1 MRALHSDGVPVI
13 TRRGRVR
20 ATTRLARGTL
30 VAAAEERGGRHAV
43 HVVPGEHLVGQ
54 LVGGHHDGRVG
65 DLAHELRCEAAV
77 EAPPS
82 LFLVDDPQG
91 LPEGR
96 VLVTLFAHART
107 GHLVWIG
114 NNRGTHFGQ
123 GGRPKVRGLG
133 QLIRRGQ
140 ALCSTVL
147 VDAQQQARLEL
158 LVHDELR

>member
-1 MRALHSDGVPVI
+1 MRALHSDRVPVI
-13 TRRGRVR
+13 TRRGRMR
-20 ATTRLARGTL
+20 ATTRLTRGTL

-43 HVVPGEHLVGQ
+43 HVVPGEHVVGQ

-65 DLAHELRCEAAV
+65 DLAHELRGEAAI

-107 GHLVWIG
+107 GDLWVEKTATLNI
-114 NNRGTHFGQ
+114 F
-123 GGRPKVRGLG
+123 
-133 QLIRRGQ
+133 
-140 ALCSTVL
+140 C
-147 VDAQQQARLEL
+147 
-158 LVHDELR
+158 